1 MMSLRRYTADDAS
14 AWDKFI
20 EKSKNGTF
28 LFKRQ
33 YMDYHSDRFKDHS
46 LLFFDKKNH
55 LISVLPAN
63 EVENTDGTRWLYS
76 HQGLTYGGFVLNAK
90 ATMTMVLELFEQTIS
105 YLKDNGFSVFYY
117 KQIPTCYHL
126 YPAEEDEYA
135 LWKLGA
141 QLAVCNI
148 SSTIS
153 LNNNYYQVPLE
164 NRRTRGIKKA
174 INSDYIICEADSP
187 DELWPIIESNLMERY
202 KVKPVHTLNEM
213 QLLMKR
219 FPSEI
224 KCFLAKKGNKTE
236 AGAIIYVTKNLV
248 HIQYPHS
255 SHKGKKEGALDL
267 VYDYL
272 IQKYTKLGFQ
282 YIDIGISNEDG
293 GRYLNE
299 NLIAQK
305 EGFGARGIAYKQ
317 WKLII

>member
-1 MMSLRRYTADDAS
+1 MMSLRRYTAEDATI
-14 AWDKFI
+14 WDKFI

-33 YMDYHSDRFKDHS
+33 YMDYHSNRFKDHS

-148 SSTIS
+148 SSTIH
-153 LNNNYYQVPLE
+153 LNNTFYNVPFE
-164 NRRTRGIKKA
+164 RRRKRGIKKA
-174 INSDYIICEADSP
+174 NEKNYDIKETNDISIFWSIIKD
-187 DELWPIIESNLMERY
+187 NLLSRY
-202 KVKPVHTLNEM
+202 NATPVHTKEEM
-213 QLLMKR
+213 QLLMQR
-219 FPSEI
+219 FPNNI
-224 KCFLAKKGNKTE
+224 KCFIAEKDNKTE
-236 AGAIIYVTKNLV
+236 AGVILYITQLTIHV
-248 HIQYPHS
+248 QYGHAS
-255 SHKGKKEGALDL
+255 LKGKHDGALDL
-267 VYDYL
+267 LYNYIIGKSAEKKYHYL
-272 IQKYTKLGFQ
+272 
-282 YIDIGISNEDG
+282 DIGISNEDG
-293 GRYLNE
+293 GKYLNK

>member
-1 MMSLRRYTADDAS
+1 MMSLRRYTAEDATI
-14 AWDKFI
+14 WDKFI

-76 HQGLTYGGFVLNAK
+76 HQGLTYGGFILNTK

-141 QLAVCNI
+141 QIEVCNI

-153 LNNNYYQVPLE
+153 LNSNYYNIPFE
-164 NRRTRGIKKA
+164 NRRQRGIKKA
-174 INSDYIICEADSP
+174 LKHNYTIEEIDTP
-187 DELWPIIESNLMERY
+187 DELWPIIESNLQERY
-202 KVKPVHTLNEM
+202 QVKPVHSLSEM
-213 QLLMKR
+213 KLLMKR

-224 KCFLAKKGNKTE
+224 KCFLARKDNKTE
-236 AGAIIYVTKNLV
+236 AGVIAYVTKNLV

-255 SHKGKKEGALDL
+255 SHTGKKEGALDL
-267 VYDYL
+267 VYNY
-272 IQKYTKLGFQ
+272 IIKKYTLLGFQ

-293 GRYLNE
+293 GKYLNE